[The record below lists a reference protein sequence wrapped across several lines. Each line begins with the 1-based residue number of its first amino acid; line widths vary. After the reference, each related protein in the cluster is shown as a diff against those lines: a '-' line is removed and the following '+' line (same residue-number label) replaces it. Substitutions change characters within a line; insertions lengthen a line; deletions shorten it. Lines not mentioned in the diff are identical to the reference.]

1 MKKNTLRIE
10 TMKFEIANN
19 WIFPQR
25 ELANHVLTSSDRI
38 CPKAWIFDCEA
49 AARTAADKLNK
60 AEAKHGRI
68 NAVACIID

>member
-38 CPKAWIFDCEA
+38 CPDAWIFDCEA
-49 AARTAADKLNK
+49 QAAWAAAKLNK
-60 AEAKHGRI
+60 TEAKRGRI
-68 NAVACIID
+68 YAVACIID

>member
-1 MKKNTLRIE
+1 MMRNKEKTV
-10 TMKFEIANN
+10 KFEVANN
-19 WIFPQR
+19 WIFDER
-25 ELANHVLTSSDRI
+25 ELANHVMTASDRI

-49 AARTAADKLNK
+49 AARTAADRLNK

>member
-10 TMKFEIANN
+10 TMKFQIASN
-19 WIFPQR
+19 WIFDER
-25 ELANHVLTSSDRI
+25 DLANHVLTASDRI

-49 AARTAADKLNK
+49 DARRAADRLNK
-60 AEAKHGRI
+60 AEAKRGRI